1 MENGP
6 DTSKC
11 MISNGF
17 EECKVITLMII
28 CLFWAWMHM
37 VNIASSFVYPSISD
51 HRAAQCLWARREWH
65 SRDSE
70 IVRGFQVGFGNGVA
84 DGLWGTVQAALG
96 EALWSKLVVGSVE
109 CAIDGMVVG
118 VLDDALS
125 LLFFLLFNVDFVD
138 IIGTIEVSA
147 VGEGMKST
155 TLTQLPVMLIDH
167 QQQPWIPSGTPGCSG
182 RLWRLWRNLVPSDGE
197 LHAACRPGDGS
208 RCIAEH
214 LGAPATNLWASG
226 STSNHSRAFWEIQH
240 LLWERCWC
248 AWNS

>member
-1 MENGP
+1 M
-6 DTSKC
+6 
-11 MISNGF
+11 
-17 EECKVITLMII
+17 
-28 CLFWAWMHM
+28 
-37 VNIASSFVYPSISD
+37 
-51 HRAAQCLWARREWH
+51 
-65 SRDSE
+65 
-70 IVRGFQVGFGNGVA
+70 
-84 DGLWGTVQAALG
+84 QAALG

-182 RLWRLWRNLVPSDGE
+182 RL
-197 LHAACRPGDGS
+197 
-208 RCIAEH
+208 
-214 LGAPATNLWASG
+214 
-226 STSNHSRAFWEIQH
+226 
-240 LLWERCWC
+240 
-248 AWNS
+248 